1 MNIVVLAGGLST
13 ERDVSFKTGSMVAK
27 ALKEN
32 GHKVILLDVF
42 MGYSDREEDLTGIF
56 DRADEISVQVSD
68 IPTEA
73 PDLAKVKA
81 SRKDQSPCFFGPNV
95 IKMCQ
100 MADIVFMALH
110 GENGENGKIQAAFDL
125 FGVKYTGSD
134 YLSSAIAMNKETSK
148 QFFLANGIPTPKGIS
163 MTRATRQA
171 DITKLDL
178 TLPCVVKPCCGGSS
192 IGVTI
197 VRDAAE
203 FKAALDDAFKWENEL
218 VIEEFVQG
226 REFSVGVIEGKALP
240 IIEIAPKEG
249 FYDYK
254 NKYKAGS
261 TVETCPAEL
270 PEQVTNAQ
278 LRRGALQRSDL
289 LPVLLQQP
297 VDRGDVGIDLL
308 DRTAHPFVIARERD
322 EVFARTD
329 PRQIL
334 GDGIDVGE
342 DDLDERILRTNHR
355 FERIALHHGLFGHP
369 AAHARYECT
378 CGTEY
383 RQANVFHHFRW
394 FDCHNGVKD
403 KQKSGRLYEKNA
415 PAAASGIKI
424 VRRMAD
430 SRRPACGIRLKSAIF
445 GRRLRY
451 SRSAMFE

>member
-163 MTRATRQA
+163 MTRATRQD

-203 FKAALDDAFKWENEL
+203 FKAALDDAFKWEMSWLSRNL
-218 VIEEFVQG
+218 Y
-226 REFSVGVIEGKALP
+226 R
-240 IIEIAPKEG
+240 
-249 FYDYK
+249 
-254 NKYKAGS
+254 AGS
-261 TVETCPAEL
+261 SL
-270 PEQVTNAQ
+270 S
-278 LRRGALQRSDL
+278 ALSRARLFL
-289 LPVLLQQP
+289 L
-297 VDRGDVGIDLL
+297 
-308 DRTAHPFVIARERD
+308 
-322 EVFARTD
+322 
-329 PRQIL
+329 
-334 GDGIDVGE
+334 
-342 DDLDERILRTNHR
+342 
-355 FERIALHHGLFGHP
+355 
-369 AAHARYECT
+369 
-378 CGTEY
+378 
-383 RQANVFHHFRW
+383 
-394 FDCHNGVKD
+394 
-403 KQKSGRLYEKNA
+403 
-415 PAAASGIKI
+415 
-424 VRRMAD
+424 
-430 SRRPACGIRLKSAIF
+430 
-445 GRRLRY
+445 
-451 SRSAMFE
+451 

>member
-110 GENGENGKIQAAFDL
+110 GENGENGKIQAAFDI

-148 QFFLANGIPTPKGIS
+148 QFFLANGIPTPKGIY
-163 MTRATRQA
+163 MTRATRQD

-270 PEQVTNAQ
+270 PEQVTKDMQHYAEEVA
-278 LRRGALQRSDL
+278 RVIG
-289 LPVLLQQP
+289 
-297 VDRGDVGIDLL
+297 L
-308 DRTAHPFVIARERD
+308 DT
-322 EVFARTD
+322 
-329 PRQIL
+329 
-334 GDGIDVGE
+334 
-342 DDLDERILRTNHR
+342 
-355 FERIALHHGLFGHP
+355 
-369 AAHARYECT
+369 
-378 CGTEY
+378 
-383 RQANVFHHFRW
+383 
-394 FDCHNGVKD
+394 
-403 KQKSGRLYEKNA
+403 
-415 PAAASGIKI
+415 
-424 VRRMAD
+424 
-430 SRRPACGIRLKSAIF
+430 
-445 GRRLRY
+445 Y
-451 SRSAMFE
+451 SRSDFLLNDKNEMFCLEANTLPGMTPTSLLPQEAAVIGMSFNQLCEHLIDISLKKYEV

>member
-81 SRKDQSPCFFGPNV
+81 SRKDQSSCFFGPNV

-163 MTRATRQA
+163 MTRATRQD

-226 REFSVGVIEGKALP
+226 REFSVGVIEG
-240 IIEIAPKEG
+240 
-249 FYDYK
+249 
-254 NKYKAGS
+254 
-261 TVETCPAEL
+261 
-270 PEQVTNAQ
+270 
-278 LRRGALQRSDL
+278 
-289 LPVLLQQP
+289 
-297 VDRGDVGIDLL
+297 
-308 DRTAHPFVIARERD
+308 
-322 EVFARTD
+322 
-329 PRQIL
+329 
-334 GDGIDVGE
+334 
-342 DDLDERILRTNHR
+342 
-355 FERIALHHGLFGHP
+355 
-369 AAHARYECT
+369 
-378 CGTEY
+378 
-383 RQANVFHHFRW
+383 
-394 FDCHNGVKD
+394 
-403 KQKSGRLYEKNA
+403 
-415 PAAASGIKI
+415 
-424 VRRMAD
+424 
-430 SRRPACGIRLKSAIF
+430 
-445 GRRLRY
+445 
-451 SRSAMFE
+451 

>member
-163 MTRATRQA
+163 MTRATRQD

-197 VRDAAE
+197 VR
-203 FKAALDDAFKWENEL
+203 
-218 VIEEFVQG
+218 FVQG

-270 PEQVTNAQ
+270 PEKVTKDMQHYAEEVA
-278 LRRGALQRSDL
+278 RVIG
-289 LPVLLQQP
+289 
-297 VDRGDVGIDLL
+297 L
-308 DRTAHPFVIARERD
+308 DT
-322 EVFARTD
+322 
-329 PRQIL
+329 
-334 GDGIDVGE
+334 
-342 DDLDERILRTNHR
+342 
-355 FERIALHHGLFGHP
+355 
-369 AAHARYECT
+369 
-378 CGTEY
+378 
-383 RQANVFHHFRW
+383 
-394 FDCHNGVKD
+394 
-403 KQKSGRLYEKNA
+403 
-415 PAAASGIKI
+415 
-424 VRRMAD
+424 
-430 SRRPACGIRLKSAIF
+430 
-445 GRRLRY
+445 Y
-451 SRSAMFE
+451 SRSDFLLNDKNEMFCLEANTLPGMTPTSLLPQEAAVIGMSFNQLCEHLIDISLKKYEV